1 MYIRLLHNKVYL
13 TDNFYKYKILL
24 NKEFDTLSS
33 KITVNNSTSN
43 LNSKN
48 TRSKD
53 II

>member
-1 MYIRLLHNKVYL
+1 MYMRLLHNKVCL

-24 NKEFDTLSS
+24 NKECVTLSS

-48 TRSKD
+48 TRNNG
-53 II
+53 IT

>member
-1 MYIRLLHNKVYL
+1 MYIRLLHNKVCL
-13 TDNFYKYKILL
+13 TDNFYKYKVLL
-24 NKEFDTLSS
+24 NKECVTFCS
-33 KITVNNSTSN
+33 KITVNKSTSN